1 MKIIYAANAIYVMIF
16 LIAMVTRFLKTKKSN
31 LTIELLLM
39 QRGRDSNPRY
49 SYPYTSFP
57 G

>member
-39 QRGRDSNPRY
+39 QRGTHSNLLI
-49 SYPYTSFP
+49 SIDNN
-57 G
+57 